1 LGQRRFLSSTRSSPR
16 SRPTRRSAS
25 FDKEVLAETKRLVYV
40 NSLPPDAEI
49 VPEWEAFL
57 AALGRLAAQERIG
70 MLFERGFT
78 NRVTSRHGS
87 GTARTNSVA
96 D

>member
-1 LGQRRFLSSTRSSPR
+1 
-16 SRPTRRSAS
+16 
-25 FDKEVLAETKRLVYV
+25 VLAETKRLVYV

-87 GTARTNSVA
+87 GTARTNSVLPTSGRLGHDDGRGRDA
-96 D
+96 IEPR